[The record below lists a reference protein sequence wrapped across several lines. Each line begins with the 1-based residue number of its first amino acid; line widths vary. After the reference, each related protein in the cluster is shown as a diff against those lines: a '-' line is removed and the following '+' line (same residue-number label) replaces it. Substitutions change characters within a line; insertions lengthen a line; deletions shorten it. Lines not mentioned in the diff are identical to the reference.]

1 MFELY
6 QLRCFVAV
14 AEELHFGRAATRM
27 NLTQPPLSRQ
37 VQMLETVVGVRL
49 LHRDKR
55 RVTLTPAGRVF
66 LTDARLILEHARGA
80 VNRARMAE
88 RGEAGALSV
97 GFTALASV
105 SIMPRLVAAT
115 RAEHPGIAL
124 ILREML
130 STDQERRLLAGQLDL
145 ALLRPP
151 VRHRELTSILVHREP
166 LVLAAPKSWALDGAG
181 TIGLAALHGQ
191 PFVMYSPDEAQ
202 FFFDLLTS
210 LFHRTKTA
218 PDVVQHAGT
227 PYSILSLVGIG
238 LGAALV
244 PASAQR
250 FPAPDVRFLPVDLP
264 EDATIDLLVA
274 WRLLNDNAALP
285 PVIATIRNL
294 VQSGLL
300 EPDPAPPAY
309 AMVSSGRKAGRKG

>member
-37 VQMLETVVGVRL
+37 VQMLEAAVGVRL
-49 LHRDKR
+49 LNRDKR
-55 RVTLTPAGRVF
+55 RVSLTPAGRVF
-66 LTDARLILEHARGA
+66 LTDARLLLEHARGA

-88 RGEAGALSV
+88 RGEAGALSL

-105 SIMPRLVAAT
+105 SVMPRLVTAT

-130 STDQERRLLAGQLDL
+130 STDQEQKLLAGQLDL

-151 VRHRELTSILVHREP
+151 VRHRELTSLLVHRER
-166 LVLAAPKSWALDGAG
+166 LVLAAPKGWDCHGAE
-181 TIGLAALHGQ
+181 TVGLAALNGQ

-210 LFHRTKTA
+210 LFHRSKTT
-218 PDVVQHAGT
+218 PNVVQHAGT
-227 PYSILSLVGIG
+227 PYSILALVGIG

-244 PASAQR
+244 PASAQL
-250 FPAPDVRFLPVDLP
+250 FPAPDVRFLPMDLP
-264 EDATIDLLVA
+264 GDAAIDLLVA
-274 WRLLNDNAALP
+274 WRRANENPALP
-285 PVIATIRNL
+285 PVLATIRHL

-300 EPDPAPPAY
+300 EPGLHPPA
-309 AMVSSGRKAGRKG
+309 